1 MMAVPAKRGASC
13 RRAASK
19 TTAAKAVPASRYAVF
34 SSIAVV
40 GCVLDLAT
48 KSWIFNR
55 LGGPHESL
63 TWWLWED
70 VFGFR
75 TSLNEGAL
83 FGMGQGWVVLFAVLS
98 IVVVPVILYWLFVAG
113 AARDWLLTVALG
125 LVTAGI
131 LGNLYD
137 RLGLPGLEWRHPW
150 IVDGLHEVGDP
161 VYAVRD
167 WILVMIGRYAWP
179 TFNIADSMLVCGA
192 ILLVWHALWHRDEKQ
207 PEAGGGQ

>member
-13 RRAASK
+13 QRGVSK
-19 TTAAKAVPASRYAVF
+19 TTAIKRVPANRYAVF
-34 SSIAVV
+34 TSILVV
-40 GCVLDLAT
+40 GCALDLAT

-55 LGGPHESL
+55 LGGPHENP
-63 TWWLWED
+63 TWWLWD
-70 VFGFR
+70 GVFGFQ

-83 FGMGQGWVVLFAVLS
+83 FGMGQGCVVLFAVLS

-113 AARDWLLTVALG
+113 AARDWLLCVALG

-137 RLGLPGLEWRHPW
+137 RLGLPGLKWRHPW
-150 IVDGLHEVGDP
+150 IVGDVHQVGDA

-167 WILVMIGRYAWP
+167 WILVMIGRWPWP
-179 TFNIADSMLVCGA
+179 TFNIADSMLVSGA
-192 ILLVWHALWHRDEKQ
+192 ILLVGHAFWHRPDKP
-207 PEAGGGQ
+207 PEASGGK